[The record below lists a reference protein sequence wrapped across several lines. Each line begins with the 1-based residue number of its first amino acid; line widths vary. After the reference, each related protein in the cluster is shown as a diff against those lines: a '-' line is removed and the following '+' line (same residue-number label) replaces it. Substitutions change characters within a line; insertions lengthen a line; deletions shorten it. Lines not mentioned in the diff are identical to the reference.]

1 MAEHHGTMEI
11 EKATGNDYAEHD
23 RTYRFFLGLTKY
35 GTLVIII
42 ILILMAI
49 FLL

>member
-1 MAEHHGTMEI
+1 MAEHTMEVG
-11 EKATGNDYAEHD
+11 KATGNDYAEHD
-23 RTYRFFLGLTKY
+23 RTYRFFLNLTKY
-35 GTLVIII
+35 GVITIVI

>member
-1 MAEHHGTMEI
+1 MAESPM
-11 EKATGNDYAEHD
+11 DYAEHD
-23 RTYRFFLGLTKY
+23 RTYHFFIGLTKY
-35 GTLVIII
+35 GTAAVVI